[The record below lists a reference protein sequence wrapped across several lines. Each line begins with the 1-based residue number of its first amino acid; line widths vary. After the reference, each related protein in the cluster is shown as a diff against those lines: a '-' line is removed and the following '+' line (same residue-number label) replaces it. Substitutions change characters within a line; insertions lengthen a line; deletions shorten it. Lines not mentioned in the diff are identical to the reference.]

1 MALHYVSDA
10 SFRWIRKRHG
20 QGFQYL
26 DFKGKP
32 LKGEERTL
40 AQRLVIPPAWSGV
53 KISHD
58 EDAHIQAVGFD
69 AKGRKQYIYH
79 PDWIQKNQ
87 QHKFDKMIRFGEV
100 LPTVRETIAGHMR
113 QRNLSRERVLAT
125 IVWLLEN
132 TFVRVGNKEYARDNQ
147 SYGLTTLREKHVT
160 DEGKSIN
167 FSFPGKSGIFHELD
181 ITHPRV
187 VKTIRKCL
195 ELPGYELFQYLDET
209 RQRQQIDSKDVNEY
223 LHTLSGEELSAK
235 DFRTW
240 GGTTLA
246 ADFLFKVGS
255 PPTPEDAKKALVLAT
270 KEVSHQLRN
279 TVAVCR
285 KYYIHPQIVTA
296 YEQDELVPH
305 FEKMHKSY
313 HANTS
318 GLSLEE
324 AAAWTLLQE
333 KGRHSKL

>member
-1 MALHYVSDA
+1 MALHYVSDD

-26 DFKGKP
+26 DTKGKP
-32 LKGEERTL
+32 LKAADRYL
-40 AQRLVIPPAWSGV
+40 AKRLVIPPAWSNV
-53 KISHD
+53 KICHD
-58 EDAHIQAVGFD
+58 EFGHIQAVGFD

-79 PDWIQKNQ
+79 PDWTQKNQ

-100 LPTVRETIAGHMR
+100 LPNVRETIAGHMR
-113 QRNLSRERVLAT
+113 QRSLSRERVLAT

-132 TFVRVGNKEYARDNQ
+132 TFVRVGNKEYARDNH

-167 FSFPGKSGIFHELD
+167 FSFPGKSGIYHELD
-181 ITHPRV
+181 VSHPRV
-187 VKTIRKCL
+187 VKTIRECL
-195 ELPGYELFQYLDET
+195 ELPGYELFQYLDED
-209 RQRQQIDSKDVNEY
+209 RKRQQVDSRDVNEY
-223 LHTLSGEELSAK
+223 LHSLTGEELSAK

-246 ADFLFKVGS
+246 GDFLYKVGS
-255 PPTPEDAKKALVLAT
+255 PTTDEETKKALVEAT

-285 KYYIHPQIVTA
+285 KYYIHPQIVSS
-296 YEQDELVPH
+296 YEADELVPH
-305 FEKMHKSY
+305 FTKIHHNPRKSL
-313 HANTS
+313 T
-318 GLSLEE
+318 GLSIEE
-324 AAAWTLLQE
+324 QAAWTLLQLR
-333 KGRHSKL
+333 K